1 MRGGV
6 LTRTRTDSLDAH
18 VKQLIQESTLELFSH
33 GTKGIVYKVHYHG
46 ADSGFLDVLTGRPAT
61 TFIMKIIPIDMLIL
75 FKRGY
80 VDRSDNLRYVKEEVY
95 AQSKVYKD
103 SLDHHGCAPCPA
115 VLHDFVYTVKEL
127 EFMNASYAYG
137 FDTVVEV
144 PTQDQDLRAGVIFM
158 ECLSSSMT
166 LTKMNRTPNLSQR
179 RDAIR
184 LLFMALECGIDHG
197 DPVTD
202 NFLVDDKGQLTLIDF
217 GSAKQLTPEETSR
230 LKRMDMVELQREF
243 TKRYK
248 LHTWLLEE
256 PFEMGP
262 YPPRLPDKTVE
273 QCREGLCYL
282 NIDESLLTNEEARYH
297 ELYERQERIKEQHR
311 QREREERERERERE
325 RVKREREREEREE
338 KEEIE
343 REQKKRPAI
352 QRKIAELLQTYYT
365 PKIPVENLPH
375 ATLEELK
382 TEIIRLKTYIPAM
395 NMLQL
400 FNEGDERSIYI
411 SYLTKIAEH
420 KRKGGTRKR
429 RNRKFSRH
437 KL

>member
-6 LTRTRTDSLDAH
+6 LTRTRTDPLDAH
-18 VKQLIQESTLELFSH
+18 VKQIIRESTLELFSN
-33 GTKGIVYKVHYHG
+33 GTKGIVYKVHYRG
-46 ADSGFLDVLTGRPAT
+46 RDSGFLDVTGRPAT
-61 TFIMKIIPIDMLIL
+61 TFIMKIIPVDMLIL
-75 FKRGY
+75 FEKGA
-80 VDRSDNLRYVKEEVY
+80 VDRSSVRHVKEEVY

-127 EFMNASYAYG
+127 KFMDASYAFG
-137 FDTVVEV
+137 FDRVIEV
-144 PTQDQDLRAGVIFM
+144 PTQDQDLRACVIFM
-158 ECLSSSMT
+158 ECVSSSTT
-166 LTKMNRTPNLSQR
+166 LTKIPRTPSQR
-179 RDAIR
+179 RDARR

-202 NFLVDDKGQLTLIDF
+202 NFLVDDTGKLTLIDF
-217 GSAKQLTPEETSR
+217 GSSKRLSHQETSM

-243 TKRYK
+243 KKRYS

-282 NIDESLLTNEEARYH
+282 DIDERLLIGEDARYD
-297 ELYERQERIKEQHR
+297 ELYKRKEELKEQRR
-311 QREREERERERERE
+311 QGEREEREGQRARQREEIERERE
-325 RVKREREREEREE
+325 RVESVKRVKRET
-338 KEEIE
+338 
-343 REQKKRPAI
+343 EQKQREPAI
-352 QRKIAELLQTYYT
+352 QRKIDQLLQTHYT
-365 PKIPVENLPH
+365 PKIPVEDLPG

-382 TEIIRLKTYIPAM
+382 AEITRLKGYIPPM
-395 NMLQL
+395 NMLEL

-411 SYLTKIAEH
+411 SYLTKIAQH
-420 KRKGGTRKR
+420 KQKAGTRKR
-429 RNRKFSRH
+429 RRRTSRN

>member
-6 LTRTRTDSLDAH
+6 LTRTRTDPLDTH
-18 VKQLIQESTLELFSH
+18 EKQIIQESRLELFSH
-33 GTKGIVYKVHYHG
+33 GTKGIVYKVHYPG

-61 TFIMKIIPIDMLIL
+61 TFIMKIIPVDMLIL
-75 FKRGY
+75 FKNGY
-80 VDRSDNLRYVKEEVY
+80 IDRSGNLRHIKQEVY

-103 SLDHHGCAPCPA
+103 SLDNHGCAPCPA

-127 EFMNASYAYG
+127 QFMNASYAYG

-158 ECLSSSMT
+158 ECVSSTTTMT
-166 LTKMNRTPNLSQR
+166 RTPNLSQR

-202 NFLVDDKGQLTLIDF
+202 NFLVDDTGQLTLIDF
-217 GSAKQLTPEETSR
+217 GSSKQLSPEETSR
-230 LKRMDMVELQREF
+230 LKRMDMTELKREF

-248 LHTWLLEE
+248 VHTWLLEE

-262 YPPRLPDKTVE
+262 YPPRLSDKTVE

-282 NIDESLLTNEEARYH
+282 DIDEGLLTNEDARYH

-311 QREREERERERERE
+311 QREREARERERDQQRE
-325 RVKREREREEREE
+325 RQKRERERADRERET
-338 KEEIE
+338 E
-343 REQKKRPAI
+343 RQKRTPAI
-352 QRKIAELLQTYYT
+352 QRKIDGLLQTYYT
-365 PKIPVENLPH
+365 PIIPVENLPH

-382 TEIIRLKTYIPAM
+382 TEIIRLKGYIPPM

-411 SYLTKIAEH
+411 SYLTKIAEQ
-420 KRKGGTRKR
+420 KRQKAGTRRKYRSR
-429 RNRKFSRH
+429 RNFSRN

>member
-6 LTRTRTDSLDAH
+6 LTRTRTDPLDTH
-18 VKQLIQESTLELFSH
+18 VKQIIQESRLELFSH
-33 GTKGIVYKVHYHG
+33 GTKGIVYKVHYPG

-61 TFIMKIIPIDMLIL
+61 TFIMKIIPVDMLIL
-75 FKRGY
+75 FKNEY
-80 VDRSDNLRYVKEEVY
+80 IDRSGNLRHIKQEVY

-103 SLDHHGCAPCPA
+103 SLDNHGCAPCPA

-127 EFMNASYAYG
+127 QFMNASYAYG

-158 ECLSSSMT
+158 ECVSSTT
-166 LTKMNRTPNLSQR
+166 LTKMTRTPNLSQR

-202 NFLVDDKGQLTLIDF
+202 NFLVDDTGQLTLIDF
-217 GSAKQLTPEETSR
+217 GSSKQLSPEETSR
-230 LKRMDMVELQREF
+230 LKRMDMTELQREF

-248 LHTWLLEE
+248 VHTWLLEE

-262 YPPRLPDKTVE
+262 YPPRLSPKTVE

-282 NIDESLLTNEEARYH
+282 DIEEGLLTNEHARYH
-297 ELYERQERIKEQHR
+297 ELYERQERIKDR
-311 QREREERERERERE
+311 QRERERDQQREKRERERERQ
-325 RVKREREREEREE
+325 RERERDE
-338 KEEIE
+338 KETK
-343 REQKKRPAI
+343 RQKRNPAI
-352 QRKIAELLQTYYT
+352 QRKIDELLQTHYT
-365 PKIPVENLPH
+365 PKDLPDDI
-375 ATLEELK
+375 EELK
-382 TEIIRLKTYIPAM
+382 EEIIRLKGYLPPIKY
-395 NMLQL
+395 LEL

-411 SYLTKIAEH
+411 SYLTKIAEQ
-420 KRKGGTRKR
+420 KRQKAGTRRKYRSR
-429 RNRKFSRH
+429 RNFSRN